1 MAMPNFTM
9 KELLEAGIHFGHQT
23 NRWNPKMET
32 YLYGERNGI
41 HIIDLQQTVPLLNNA
56 LKVLRDVA
64 ASGGRVLFVG
74 TKRQAQKIVSENA
87 VNSGQYFMN
96 HRWLGGTLTNWSTIS
111 KSIDRLKGYDE
122 LLQKEDSGLT
132 KKEIVGVQRQRN
144 KLDSSLGGIK
154 DMSGVPDALFVIDTN
169 KEHIAIKEANV
180 LKIPVIAVVDSNSN
194 PEGVDYPIPGND
206 DATRSIALYCRL
218 VSESILDGLKDSFS
232 SSGKDIGAS
241 SEGLVEENINNL
253 SKSKDKISD
262 NKDKKSFKGKITN
275 KDSDKNTV
283 KDLKKSVGKD
293 NASSKEVKD
302 INASKPGDNNKTKD
316 KPKKDNSKVFNDEP
330 KDNTKKSKIVA
341 DTKANIK
348 SEQKLENKEEK
359 DIKIS
364 KKSDGSKNK
373 NESKESTNQ
382 NKE

>member
-1 MAMPNFTM
+1 M
-9 KELLEAGIHFGHQT
+9 
-23 NRWNPKMET
+23 
-32 YLYGERNGI
+32 
-41 HIIDLQQTVPLLNNA
+41 
-56 LKVLRDVA
+56 
-64 ASGGRVLFVG
+64 
-74 TKRQAQKIVSENA
+74 
-87 VNSGQYFMN
+87 
-96 HRWLGGTLTNWSTIS
+96 
-111 KSIDRLKGYDE
+111 
-122 LLQKEDSGLT
+122 
-132 KKEIVGVQRQRN
+132 
-144 KLDSSLGGIK
+144 
-154 DMSGVPDALFVIDTN
+154 
-169 KEHIAIKEANV
+169 
-180 LKIPVIAVVDSNSN
+180 KIPVIAVIDSNSN
-194 PEGVDYPIPGND
+194 PDGVDYPIPGND
-206 DATRSIALYCRL
+206 DATRSISLYCRL

-262 NKDKKSFKGKITN
+262 DKDKKSFKGEITK
-275 KDSDKNTV
+275 KDSDKNTL
-283 KDLKKSVGKD
+283 KNLKKSVGKD

>member
-180 LKIPVIAVVDSNSN
+180 LNIPVIAVVDSNSN

-206 DATRSIALYCRL
+206 DATRSISLYCRL

-302 INASKPGDNNKTKD
+302 INASKPGDDNKIKD

-348 SEQKLENKEEK
+348 SEKKLDNKEEK

-364 KKSDGSKNK
+364 KKSDASKNEK
-373 NESKESTNQ
+373 KSKESTNQ